1 MERSDLSVVPVVF
14 NGENYFYWS
23 KAAKT
28 VLSSR
33 GLWSHIDEG
42 DVVTNKGKSPETENS
57 SQENDK
63 WYQEDQKVLAI
74 LQSSLDQQI
83 LRSFILA
90 NSAKALWNNLKEVYE
105 ELRPLTT
112 DLKVLTERMEQDKG
126 RIKFP
131 CFVLFLC
138 CFHASLLL
146 KSSRVMLVTL
156 LLFNS
161 NTIGAELEACFGM
174 DKAGEFT
181 NPIGPMTRER
191 AKKLQVVP
199 NCLILECLGQ
209 EYMEKCMGL
218 DQPQVQPIIYLI
230 LFLEGP

>member
-90 NSAKALWNNLKEVYE
+90 NSAKALWNNLKEVYATPS
-105 ELRPLTT
+105 ELNWKL
-112 DLKVLTERMEQDKG
+112 
-126 RIKFP
+126 
-131 CFVLFLC
+131 
-138 CFHASLLL
+138 ASEWT
-146 KSSRVMLVTL
+146 KRE
-156 LLFNS
+156 NS
-161 NTIGAELEACFGM
+161 PT
-174 DKAGEFT
+174 
-181 NPIGPMTRER
+181 
-191 AKKLQVVP
+191 Q
-199 NCLILECLGQ
+199 
-209 EYMEKCMGL
+209 L
-218 DQPQVQPIIYLI
+218 DQ
-230 LFLEGP
+230 